1 MVPTAV
7 KDNPGST
14 ESTRTDR
21 RLRLSYARAERATA
35 EWASSFYF
43 ASRFLPAQKRW
54 SLFALYDYCRYAD
67 NLVDARGDRPVAE
80 VRADLARL
88 ADEVRAIEAGGA
100 GGERWLALADTI
112 HRYPVPAA
120 PLLDLLEGVALD
132 LDPLAFEDWPQLERY
147 CYLVAGVVGLMLGP
161 VLGAEPDR
169 YTKPGIGLGI
179 AMQLTNICRDVG
191 EDLDRGRVYF
201 PARELAEFGLS
212 REMLEHREVTPAF
225 RQFMA
230 FQVARARRLF
240 DEADVV
246 VSLFPDDGSRLTVRL
261 LQRTYAGILGA
272 IERNGYDVFR
282 RRAYVGATA
291 KVLILGREWARHHWH
306 RLMPAGAS

>member
-1 MVPTAV
+1 VNEA
-7 KDNPGST
+7 
-14 ESTRTDR
+14 
-21 RLRLSYARAERATA
+21 LRLSYSRAERATA
-35 EWASSFYF
+35 EWAKSFYF
-43 ASRFLPAQKRW
+43 ASRFLPAHKRRAI
-54 SLFALYDYCRYAD
+54 FALYDYCRHAD
-67 NLVDARGDRPVAE
+67 NLVDARGDRPVTE
-80 VRADLARL
+80 VRAELARL

-100 GGERWLALADTI
+100 GSERWLALADTL
-112 HRYPVPAA
+112 HRYPVPGA
-120 PLLDLLEGVALD
+120 PLLELLEGVALD

-169 YTKPGIGLGI
+169 YTRPGIGLGI

-201 PARELAEFGLS
+201 PARELAEFGLN
-212 REMLEHREVTPAF
+212 RETLERREVTPAF
-225 RQFMA
+225 RRFMA

-282 RRAYVGATA
+282 RRAHVGTA
-291 KVLILGREWARHHWH
+291 GKVLILGREWARHHWH

>member
-1 MVPTAV
+1 VNEA
-7 KDNPGST
+7 
-14 ESTRTDR
+14 
-21 RLRLSYARAERATA
+21 LRLSYARAERATA
-35 EWASSFYF
+35 EWARSFYF
-43 ASRFLPAQKRW
+43 ASRFLPAEKRRAV
-54 SLFALYDYCRYAD
+54 FALYDYCRHAD

-80 VRADLARL
+80 VRAELARL
-88 ADEVRAIEAGGA
+88 ADEVRAIQAGGA
-100 GGERWLALADTI
+100 AGERWLALADTL

-120 PLLDLLEGVALD
+120 PLLELLEGVALD
-132 LDPLAFEDWPQLERY
+132 LDPLVFDDWPQLERY
-147 CYLVAGVVGLMLGP
+147 CYLVAGGVGLMLGP

-169 YTKPGIGLGI
+169 YTRPGVGLGI

-201 PARELAEFGLS
+201 PVRELADFGLS
-212 REMLEHREVTPAF
+212 RETLERREVTPDF
-225 RQFMA
+225 RRFMA

-282 RRAYVGATA
+282 RRAYIGTA
-291 KVLILGREWARHHWH
+291 GKVLILGREWARHQWH
-306 RLMPAGAS
+306 RMTAAGTR